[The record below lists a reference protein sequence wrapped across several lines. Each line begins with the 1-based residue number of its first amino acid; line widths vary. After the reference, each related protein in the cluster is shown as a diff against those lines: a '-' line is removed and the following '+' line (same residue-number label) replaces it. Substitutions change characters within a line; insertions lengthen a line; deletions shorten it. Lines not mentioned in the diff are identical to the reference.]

1 MPSIDRSIVR
11 PRLARARDAAPHN
24 APLDPPSRA
33 PRSMT
38 PASSE
43 RRPTDP
49 SSAALALERARAN
62 HLEEELRKVRASA
75 EKLAQTVE
83 AEEEFL
89 VQALNRK
96 LEAANQEREILARD
110 AQKREGELVEHLER
124 RLRRLQDEK
133 CALENALEREQER
146 MMHRLTT
153 AIEELGRE
161 KTQVAKE
168 RDRLSKDLEQK
179 SSETMR
185 LKEEKVRLENTLES
199 EEEHIVNLMQS
210 QILVLLK
217 RNRSLERQ
225 VKVLGGAV
233 SDSEYVSDDQ
243 LGSPRRGSFGRDGFR
258 RDPFARQPGS
268 SMTSPFASDRESLSP
283 GRRQMQQ
290 SASHAG
296 SSAPPSARSTSS
308 EPRSPRTS

>member
-1 MPSIDRSIVR
+1 
-11 PRLARARDAAPHN
+11 
-24 APLDPPSRA
+24 
-33 PRSMT
+33 
-38 PASSE
+38 
-43 RRPTDP
+43 
-49 SSAALALERARAN
+49 
-62 HLEEELRKVRASA
+62 
-75 EKLAQTVE
+75 
-83 AEEEFL
+83 
-89 VQALNRK
+89 
-96 LEAANQEREILARD
+96 
-110 AQKREGELVEHLER
+110 
-124 RLRRLQDEK
+124 
-133 CALENALEREQER
+133 
-146 MMHRLTT
+146 MHRLTT